1 MLLGDLMN
9 KFHYNTVN
17 LEIEHQRFEVP
28 EPKSHFLHSH
38 AYFEVCLFLEG
49 EGFYCIEGSEY
60 PLQPGDIVLLRPGE
74 AHYIQLSSST
84 PFERIL
90 LSFGQSFFS
99 AIDPGKEL
107 CPPFADRQP
116 GHRNLYRPAD
126 FPDLQLR
133 EHFFNMKQDVSRHH
147 VVSQLLAL
155 LRDLNL
161 AFQRMPSYEQRRE
174 TLETAIIR
182 LINDNY
188 HLELS
193 LQELSDRFFI
203 SRAQLCRRFQK
214 ATGTSIGRYITIK
227 RLNAARQLLLQG
239 RTASDACA
247 MCGFKDY
254 TTFYRAYVRHF
265 GHSPKKRQTEG

>member
-1 MLLGDLMN
+1 MN
-9 KFHYNTVN
+9 IFHYNTVN
-17 LEIEHQRFEVP
+17 LEIEHQRFETP
-28 EPKSHFLHSH
+28 EPNDHFLHSH

-49 EGFYCIEGSEY
+49 EGSYRIEGSEY
-60 PLQPGDIVLLRPGE
+60 PLQKGDIVLLRPGE
-74 AHYIQLSSST
+74 AHYFQLSPNQ

-90 LSFGQSFFS
+90 LSFGQHFL
-99 AIDPGKEL
+99 ATVDPEKEL
-107 CPPFADRQP
+107 CAPFLNREP

-126 FPDLQLR
+126 FPDLHLR
-133 EHFFNMKQDVSRHH
+133 EHFFNMEQDTARHH
-147 VVSQLLAL
+147 VVTQLLAL

-161 AFQRMPSYEQRRE
+161 AFQRLPSYEQRSE

-214 ATGTSIGRYITIK
+214 ATGTSIGRYITVK
-227 RLNAARQLLLQG
+227 RLTAARQLLLQG
-239 RTASDACA
+239 RKASDVCA
-247 MCGFKDY
+247 MCGFRDY
-254 TTFYRAYVRHF
+254 STFYRAYSRHF
-265 GHSPKKRQTEG
+265 GHSPQKEK

>member
-1 MLLGDLMN
+1 MN
-9 KFHYNTVN
+9 IFHYNTIN
-17 LEIEHQRFEVP
+17 LEIEHQRIEAP
-28 EPKSHFLHSH
+28 SSKDYFLHSH
-38 AYFEVCLFLEG
+38 AYFEVCLFIAG
-49 EGFYCIEGSEY
+49 EGVYCIESSEY

-74 AHYIQLSSST
+74 AHYIRVSPNV

-90 LSFGQSFFS
+90 LSFGQNFFTT
-99 AIDPGKEL
+99 IDPEKEL
-107 CPPFADRQP
+107 SPPFWGRES
-116 GHRNLYRPAD
+116 GRRNLYRPAD
-126 FPDLQLR
+126 FPDLQLG
-133 EHFFNMKQDVSRHH
+133 EHFYNMEQNTARHH
-147 VVSQLLAL
+147 VMTHLLAL
-155 LRDLNL
+155 LQNLNL
-161 AFQRMPSYEQRRE
+161 AFQRMPSYEQSKE

-214 ATGTSIGRYITIK
+214 ATGTSIGRYITLK

-239 RTASDACA
+239 RTASEVCA

-254 TTFYRAYVRHF
+254 STFYRAYVRQF
-265 GHSPKKRQTEG
+265 GHSPKDR